1 MNDQTPIAE
10 ETGTAIALPAPKV
23 LETILKDTTATTAL
37 LAKITAAGDSEFGGL
52 TPDTEKGRKALI
64 ALSAKASSTKA
75 EATRQAKALTEQ
87 WRKDTASVNA
97 GRKILEDGLAAARD
111 KWRAP
116 VSEWEAAQEAR
127 KERHR
132 KALEAFA
139 PERTEW
145 SMASVDIAAIIA
157 EVEAIVPDDSWDEFQ
172 DMAATARENALKK
185 FEADRSMAQK
195 REEQE
200 SELARLRAEKI
211 EREEA
216 DRIRAEAEAK
226 AAEEKAAAERAE
238 AESARKKAE
247 EEQRQNDLAESL
259 EKHMREAAN
268 GFIGGQP
275 QAAGIL
281 QYELEKKVLPEIART
296 GPHADRLE
304 AIRSKLA
311 AKVTADLEAA
321 RQKREAEAAE
331 RARQEALE
339 KAEREAKEAEERH
352 VRELAAAK
360 KREEEAVERERLRM
374 AAARKA
380 EADEKA
386 RREADQAHRQRIRD
400 DIATSMNGF
409 TDETTAYAIAD
420 AIMAD
425 AIPHVSARF

>member
-1 MNDQTPIAE
+1 MNDQTPIKE
-10 ETGTAIALPAPKV
+10 EIGTAIALPAPNV

-37 LAKITAAGDSEFGGL
+37 LTKIIAAGDSEFGGL
-52 TPDTEKGRKALI
+52 APDTKKGRDALI
-64 ALSAKASSTKA
+64 TLAAKASSTRA

-111 KWRAP
+111 KWRKP
-116 VSEWEAAQEAR
+116 VTDWEAAEDAR

-132 KALEAFA
+132 KALETFA

-145 SMASVDIAAIIA
+145 SMPSADIAAIIA
-157 EVEAIVPDDSWDEFQ
+157 EVEAIDTSDGWDEFE

-185 FEADRSMAQK
+185 FEADRAMAQK
-195 REEQE
+195 REDQE
-200 SELARLRAEKI
+200 AELARLRAEKI

-226 AAEEKAAAERAE
+226 AAEEQAAAERAE
-238 AESARKKAE
+238 AEAARKKAE

-281 QYELEKKVLPEIART
+281 QYELEKKVLPEIAQT
-296 GPHADRLE
+296 GPH
-304 AIRSKLA
+304 
-311 AKVTADLEAA
+311 ADLEAA

-339 KAEREAKEAEERH
+339 KAEREAREAEERH
-352 VRELAAAK
+352 AQELAAAK

-386 RREADQAHRQRIRD
+386 RREADQSHRQRIRD